1 MYSCIII
8 DDDPLSS
15 GVIAHYCHKNSDIHL
30 IKQFSNPKE
39 GLSFIAKN
47 PVDLLFLDV
56 EMPDMNGFELLD
68 KLDYRPYVILFTS
81 KSQYAYLAFEYNV
94 VDFLKKPVNYTRF
107 CEAIEKVAKHEAE
120 SKATHEAS
128 EQSSNDEIF
137 IRNEGKLVKIPYM
150 SIQFVEVMDDY
161 VKVVT
166 DQGNHLVLCTLK
178 HMEEKLNGL
187 FIKVHR
193 SYVINIK
200 KIENV
205 ADNKVNIQGKSI
217 PVSKAHRSKL
227 LSKLNIV

>member
-15 GVIAHYCHKNSDIHL
+15 GVIAHYCHKNADIHL

-39 GLSFIAKN
+39 GLEFLAKN

-68 KLDYRPYVILFTS
+68 KLDYTPYTILFTS

-94 VDFLKKPVNYTRF
+94 VDFLKKPVSYARF
-107 CEAIEKVAKHEAE
+107 SESIEKLAKHEAE
-120 SKATHEAS
+120 IKSNRATTDSSK
-128 EQSSNDEIF
+128 NEIF
-137 IRNEGKLVKIPYM
+137 IRNEGKLMKIPYV
-150 SIQFVEVMDDY
+150 SIQYVEVMDDY

-166 DQGNHLVLCTLK
+166 DGGSHLVLCTLK
-178 HMEEKLNGL
+178 HIEEKLNTQ
-187 FIKVHR
+187 FVKVHR
-193 SYVINIK
+193 SFIINIK
-200 KIENV
+200 KIDQV
-205 ADNKVNIQGKSI
+205 TDNKVNILNKII

>member
-15 GVIAHYCHKNSDIHL
+15 GVIAHYCHKNNDIQL

-39 GLSFIAKN
+39 GLEYLIKN

-68 KLDYRPYVILFTS
+68 KLDYTPYVILFTS

-94 VDFLKKPVNYTRF
+94 VDFLKKPVSYTRF
-107 CEAIEKVAKHEAE
+107 SEAIEKVAKHDPEIKSTE
-120 SKATHEAS
+120 SAPDE
-128 EQSSNDEIF
+128 SSDEIF
-137 IRNEGKLVKIPYM
+137 IRNEGKLVKIPYN
-150 SIQFVEVMDDY
+150 SINYVEVMDDY
-161 VKVVT
+161 VKIVT
-166 DQGNHLVLCTLK
+166 DSGSHLVLCTLK
-178 HMEEKLNGL
+178 HIEEKLNHI

-193 SYVINIK
+193 SYIINIK

-205 ADNKVNIQGKSI
+205 ADNKVNIKGKTI